1 MSVRQF
7 ANSLNIIRHSE
18 DHNRGAALARHL
30 YWQGRKLL
38 FPRPVRLQLSQST
51 ITDDEPG
58 GVISL
63 VNMLGCYD
71 YNNMHFVQR
80 VLAQAAHPVFV
91 DVGANIGAYSLIASE
106 NPAVRVVAFEPIPA
120 AHAKLKRNLALNG
133 RDRVHVLNMAAS
145 SEPGHLRMTCD
156 GASSVNRV
164 VDAGGHDPTKQG
176 ETTIVDV
183 TTVDLACAALDL
195 QPTVIKID
203 VEGHEL
209 SVLRGASASLGACLA
224 CVVENGEIPPVAAF
238 MHEHGMAGP
247 FWHRHRS
254 SALVPRRQ
262 AVPEDAIYV
271 GKEFAAH
278 VPGITLVGRDT

>member
-7 ANSLNIIRHSE
+7 ANSLQIIRRSE
-18 DHNRGAALARHL
+18 DHNRGAALVRHL

-38 FPRPVRLQLSQST
+38 FPRPVRLQLSRST

-80 VLAQAAHPVFV
+80 VLAQAESPVFV

-106 NPAVRVVAFEPIPA
+106 SPAVTVVAFEPIPA

-133 RDRVHVLNMAAS
+133 RTGVHTLNMAAS

-164 VDAGGHDPTKQG
+164 VDAGGRSTGKHE
-176 ETTIVDV
+176 ETTLVDV
-183 TTVDLACAALDL
+183 TTLDIACAELRVAPSL
-195 QPTVIKID
+195 IKID

-209 SVLRGASASLGACLA
+209 SVLRGAAASLSACLA
-224 CVVENGEIPPVAAF
+224 CVVENGDAPPIAAF
-238 MHEHGMAGP
+238 MREHGMAGP
-247 FWHRHRS
+247 FWYRHRAS
-254 SALVPRRQ
+254 TLDRQPQ
-262 AVPEDAIYV
+262 AVPEDCVYV
-271 GKEFAAH
+271 GAGFAAR
-278 VPGITLVGRDT
+278 VPGITLAGQDT